1 MVPEPENDAT
11 QPVEVN
17 RTSPA
22 QAAGESTQPVK
33 LTSET
38 AQTQLPDWLLR
49 FASDSEPSH
58 HQNEPGEASDFQIPL
73 YEDTDEEQTFI
84 PPTPP
89 EAYEWLELSDFQ
101 EYEAPETQ
109 PTDQG
114 AGIDTESVEAQP
126 QQTSELPVTVEKPAE
141 ADETFSEELRVLF
154 NEGKH
159 QEALALIQKNKADPL
174 RVEASKKTLRS
185 RLTLSSEAYDLWDVY
200 DDLNDSSHE

>member
-1 MVPEPENDAT
+1 MITAAQVSRQASAVPDTDEPDEM
-11 QPVEVN
+11 
-17 RTSPA
+17 PA
-22 QAAGESTQPVK
+22 DEEFSESAD
-33 LTSET
+33 E
-38 AQTQLPDWLLR
+38 PD
-49 FASDSEPSH
+49 
-58 HQNEPGEASDFQIPL
+58 
-73 YEDTDEEQTFI
+73 EDTDEEQTFI

-109 PTDQG
+109 PTNQD
-114 AGIDTESVEAQP
+114 AGIDAESVEAQP
-126 QQTSELPVTVEKPAE
+126 QQTSESPVAVEKSAE

-185 RLTLSSEAYDLWDVY
+185 QLTLSSEAYDLWDVY

>member
-1 MVPEPENDAT
+1 MVPEPEND
-11 QPVEVN
+11 
-17 RTSPA
+17 
-22 QAAGESTQPVK
+22 STQPVGVK
-33 LTSET
+33 KTSPTQAPEERTQPVRLTNKA
-38 AQTQLPDWLLR
+38 AQTQLPDWLLQ
-49 FASDSEPSH
+49 FASGSEQSDQQTSPD
-58 HQNEPGEASDFQIPL
+58 EAADFQIPL

-114 AGIDTESVEAQP
+114 AGIDAESVEAQP

-141 ADETFSEELRVLF
+141 ADETFSEELRALF